1 MNNDNN
7 IKIPQYDIEIEKFVL
22 GAILTEQGAEIAVI
36 SILSVDSFYSEANKL
51 IYKAILQLST
61 QQQAIDLLTVTEK
74 VRANGDLERVGGVYY
89 IAELTQNVGSA
100 ANIEYHAR
108 IIQQKYIMRE
118 LNKFANILCNKSS
131 DVTENIEDVLEFA
144 EKSIFE
150 IANNDIKKA
159 IQSSSDILTK
169 CVNRISL
176 AAEKSGAVIGVPSGF
191 YDLDKVTN
199 GWQNS
204 DLIIVA
210 GRPAM
215 GKTAFVLSQ
224 AKNMSKNNYPVLFFS
239 LEMSSEQ
246 LMNRIISAESQ
257 IENDKIRSGQ
267 MYEADWQRLEAV
279 IPEIQKLKL
288 FIDDTAAISLFELRS
303 KALQMKQ
310 KHGIS
315 CIIIDYLQLMTISN
329 KDFKGNREQEV
340 ATISRGLKQLAK
352 ELDVPIIALSQ
363 LSRNTV
369 QRGGDLEPRL
379 SDLRDSG
386 AIEQDADIVCF
397 IHRPEYYGIQEDENG
412 ESTVG
417 IAKVIIA
424 KYRNGATGTIDLKFI
439 SRFAAFEN
447 LNL

>member
-1 MNNDNN
+1 MNNDN

-36 SILSVDSFYSEANKL
+36 SILSVNSFFSEANKL

-118 LNKFANILCNKSS
+118 LNKFANILCNKSL

-159 IQSSSDILTK
+159 IQSSSDILSK

-191 YDLDKVTN
+191 SDLDKVTN

-310 KHGIS
+310 KAGIS

-412 ESTVG
+412 ESTAG

-439 SRFAAFEN
+439 ARFAAFEN

>member
-1 MNNDNN
+1 MNNDN
-7 IKIPQYDIEIEKFVL
+7 IKIPQYDVEIEKFVL

-191 YDLDKVTN
+191 SDLDKITN

-279 IPEIQKLKL
+279 IPEIQKIKL

-412 ESTVG
+412 ESTAG

>member
-1 MNNDNN
+1 MNNDN

-36 SILSVDSFYSEANKL
+36 SILAVDSFYSEANKL

-61 QQQAIDLLTVTEK
+61 QQQAIDLLTVTER

-118 LNKFANILCNKSS
+118 LNKFANILCDKSA

-159 IQSSSDILTK
+159 IQSSSDILSK

-191 YDLDKVTN
+191 SDLDKVTN

-412 ESTVG
+412 ESTAG

-439 SRFAAFEN
+439 ARFAAFEN

>member
-1 MNNDNN
+1 MNNDN

-36 SILSVDSFYSEANKL
+36 SILAVDSFYSEANKL

-61 QQQAIDLLTVTEK
+61 QQQAIDLLTVTER

-118 LNKFANILCNKSS
+118 LNKFANILCDKSA

-191 YDLDKVTN
+191 SDLDKITN

-329 KDFKGNREQEV
+329 RDFKGNREQEV

-412 ESTVG
+412 ESTAG

>member
-1 MNNDNN
+1 MNNDN

-159 IQSSSDILTK
+159 IQSSSDILAK

-191 YDLDKVTN
+191 SDLDKITN
-199 GWQNS
+199 GWQNT

-412 ESTVG
+412 ESTAG

>member
-1 MNNDNN
+1 MNNDN
-7 IKIPQYDIEIEKFVL
+7 IKIPQYDVEIEKFVL
-22 GAILTEQGAEIAVI
+22 GAIITEQGAEIAVI

-61 QQQAIDLLTVTEK
+61 QQQAIDLLTVTER
-74 VRANGDLERVGGVYY
+74 VRANGDLERVGGVCY

-118 LNKFANILCNKSS
+118 LNKFANILCDKSA

-191 YDLDKVTN
+191 SDLDKITN

-310 KHGIS
+310 KYGIS

-412 ESTVG
+412 ESTAG

>member
-1 MNNDNN
+1 MNNDN

-36 SILSVDSFYSEANKL
+36 SILAVDSFYSEANKL

-61 QQQAIDLLTVTEK
+61 QQQAIDLLTVTER

-118 LNKFANILCNKSS
+118 LNKFANILCDKSA

-191 YDLDKVTN
+191 SDLDKVTN

-329 KDFKGNREQEV
+329 RDFKGNREQEV

-412 ESTVG
+412 ESTAG